1 MGLEDRIRLPNLN
14 LIHRRSRLLNLLDK
28 FIKKGQ
34 RLITIYAPGGYG
46 KSILLADF
54 AQTTDLPICWCSL
67 EPADRDPT
75 SFLTLLAY
83 SITDR
88 FHEIEPNSLLNL
100 VKRGDTQSSIR
111 RIAELLRSVDS
122 HIIIIDDYHKAVSA
136 GMTLA
141 LNRLLKQ
148 LPETSTI
155 IVAARGDMALDTGQI
170 IDLLISERATGLSE
184 EELRFTGE
192 EIQLVMRKRFG
203 RRISAEDANE
213 IAQATDGN
221 VAQVLLT
228 GHMMHANRL
237 IGHLKQRLGNDRQMI
252 YDYLAQEVFGKQS
265 LMLQEFMLYTAI
277 LPDMTPELCNDLLET
292 DEAQVYLEEL
302 IYKDLFISQI
312 GVGYKY
318 HDLFAE
324 FLRTKLAE
332 DEALHRQVSIKAAQI
347 LATQGRYD
355 EAIFLYISVQAW
367 DEATVLLETQGSRFY
382 DTGRALT
389 LNTWLS
395 QIPAEKLNRHPRL
408 LLLRGQILSVDLGD
422 PDQAILLF
430 QRAEQQFVKLGDAI
444 GAAEAQVWQSVGL
457 RKKGLMGQAV
467 ELVKRGVAQLEV
479 LGADEHVLAMALR
492 HRAVGHQHVGE
503 LSKALSDLR
512 YVLKLYE
519 AWGDIYEMGLCH
531 QDIGFCL
538 DREGNV
544 KGAIHH
550 FKQAIRVWE
559 TLGNGSD
566 LANTLNSLGVSLY
579 TIGQYDEALEYF
591 SHSLDIALQIGASRR
606 AAFAQASV
614 GDVYLE
620 QQKYDLAM
628 QAFRTATEYA
638 QDAGV
643 QSLEIYILLRLG
655 ECYYQQGE
663 FVQALQLAL
672 QAKEFTTETHLI
684 FEKGLAITL
693 QAKIYLRR
701 AEYET
706 SASLFADVFESFAQN
721 SLLEQTKVGL
731 WWAYAL
737 LLDLRVSA
745 AQKQLQESLK
755 LAVRLDGAAPGLGL
769 SIAEIR
775 PLLRHALY
783 QPDTPVEFKDHV
795 QLLLRQDKNEAK
807 NASSSLGLQTFLF
820 GSPTIIVEDN
830 HRFFSQRGRSR
841 KMPEFLAYLI
851 LEGHDGGCR
860 WSEVTSALWPDL
872 ESSKASS
879 TFHQTLRRLRD
890 TILGAPDYI
899 IVKDDYYQV
908 NPKYLDW
915 CDAIAFETLLERIPQ
930 APVDEALTLQKELI
944 SLYRGDFLAGF
955 ELSEWG
961 RQYQTW
967 FETNFLRVVKLASEQ
982 LLEQNSPQEAL
993 TIINKGLTCD
1003 YFRED
1008 LHRAAFR
1015 AYIQLGLHD
1024 HLQAHYANLRTVLQ
1038 EEFNA
1043 PPDPVTVKLYEQ
1055 VMASKQVQLVN

>member
-1 MGLEDRIRLPNLN
+1 M
-14 LIHRRSRLLNLLDK
+14 
-28 FIKKGQ
+28 
-34 RLITIYAPGGYG
+34 ITIYAPGGYG

-67 EPADRDPT
+67 EPTDRDPT

-155 IVAARGDMALDTGQI
+155 IVAARGDMTLDTGQI

-184 EELRFTGE
+184 EELQFTGE

-203 RRISAEDANE
+203 RRIGSQEADE

-237 IGHLKQRLGNDRQMI
+237 IGHLKQRLGDDRQMI

-265 LMLQEFMLYTAI
+265 PMLQKFMLYSAI

-292 DEAQVYLEEL
+292 DQAQAYLEEL
-302 IYKDLFISQI
+302 IHKDLFISQI

-332 DEALHRQVSIKAAQI
+332 DEMLHRQVSMKAAQI
-347 LATQGRYD
+347 LATQSRYD

-367 DEATVLLETQGSRFY
+367 DETTLLLETQGSRFY

-389 LNTWLS
+389 LNTWLA
-395 QIPAEKLNRHPRL
+395 QIPAEKLTQHPRL
-408 LLLRGQILSVDLGD
+408 LLLRGQILSIDLGD
-422 PDQAILLF
+422 PDQAISLF
-430 QRAEQQFVKLGDAI
+430 QLAEQRFESQGDTI

-457 RKKGLMGQAV
+457 RRKGQMAQAIV
-467 ELVKRGVAQLEV
+467 LAKRGVTQLEA
-479 LGADEHVLAMALR
+479 LKADEHILALAIRNRGLVY
-492 HRAVGHQHVGE
+492 HYLGE
-503 LSKALSDLR
+503 LAAALSDLR
-512 YVLKLYE
+512 RVFKLYE
-519 AWGDIYEMGLCH
+519 AWGNTYEIGSCH
-531 QDIGFCL
+531 HDIGHSL
-538 DREGNV
+538 DRDGNIN
-544 KGAIHH
+544 GAIYH
-550 FKQAIRVWE
+550 FKQAIRIWE
-559 TLGNGSD
+559 ALGNGSE
-566 LANTLNSLGVSLY
+566 LSNTLNSLGVCLY

-614 GDVYLE
+614 GDVFLE
-620 QQKYDLAM
+620 QQNYEQAM
-628 QAFRTATEYA
+628 QAFRTAIEYA
-638 QDAGV
+638 QNAGV
-643 QSLEIYILLRLG
+643 ESLEVYILIRLG
-655 ECYYQQGE
+655 ECYFQQGE

-672 QAKEFTTETHLI
+672 QVKEVTTETRLI
-684 FEKGLAITL
+684 LEKGLATTL

-701 AEYET
+701 AEYEI
-706 SASLFADVFESFAQN
+706 SFALFAEAFECFAQS
-721 SLLEQTKVGL
+721 SLLEQTKVSL
-731 WWAYAL
+731 WWAYGL
-737 LLDLRVSA
+737 LLDLRVA
-745 AQKQLQESLK
+745 TAQKQLQESLK
-755 LAVRLDGAAPGLGL
+755 LAMRLGGAAPGLGL
-769 SIAEIR
+769 IISEVR

-783 QPDTPVEFKDHV
+783 QPDASIELKDHI
-795 QLLLRQDKNEAK
+795 QLLLRQDKRESLNLPS
-807 NASSSLGLQTFLF
+807 NLGLQAFLF

-830 HRFFSQRGRSR
+830 HRSFSQRGRSR

-851 LEGHDGGCR
+851 LEGRDGGCR
-860 WSEVTSALWPDL
+860 WSEVTTALWPDL
-872 ESSKASS
+872 EPSKASS
-879 TFHQTLRRLRD
+879 TFHQTLRRLRE
-890 TILGAPDYI
+890 TVLGVPDYI
-899 IVKDDYYQV
+899 IIKDDYYQV
-908 NPKYLDW
+908 NPQYLDW
-915 CDAIAFETLLERIPQ
+915 CDATAFGTLLERIPQ
-930 APVDEALTLQKELI
+930 VPPDKALDLQKELI

-955 ELSEWG
+955 ELGEWG
-961 RQYQTW
+961 MEYQAW
-967 FETNFLRVVKLASEQ
+967 FEANFLRVVKLASEQ
-982 LLEQNSPQEAL
+982 LLTQNSPQEAL
-993 TIINKGLTCD
+993 TLINKGLMCD

-1008 LHRAAFR
+1008 LHRAAFK
-1015 AYIQLGLHD
+1015 AYVQLGLHD
-1024 HLQAHYANLRTVLQ
+1024 HLQTHYANLRAHLQ
-1038 EEFNA
+1038 QEFNA

-1055 VMASKQVQLVN
+1055 VIAGKQVQLVN